1 MKPNYIKTLVRFFF
15 GLVLFFFLSSMS
27 FAGDN
32 KKVRIA
38 CSVMDTSS
46 TGYKSGY
53 SYEYFQRIAY
63 LTGWEYEYVYTDF
76 STALQMLKNGE
87 IDIKDNLSYTEE
99 RSKQILFPEYPQ
111 GKEVYYLFTSI
122 NNKDYL
128 HESLDNLNGKKIA
141 VSKESFQE
149 NLLKRWL
156 TQHHINATIVE
167 TTGISEAFEALNK
180 GEVSGII
187 YPGTNDAREYV
198 PVANIGYSEFFFGV
212 NKNRP
217 DLLEELNEALR
228 KIQTSNPNFNDDL
241 YEKYEAFDVAS
252 LILSKEEQEYSSS
265 LKSITVGILDDY
277 LPFSNEENGEV
288 SGVIT
293 FIADYIKEMRS
304 VSKDLKINYKSY
316 QTYSDMIQ
324 GLKNKEVNLVFPVTS
339 DFYYS
344 EINQILESEKI
355 FELPMSL
362 IYRDYNE
369 NVTSKI
375 AVTKRSP
382 SQRIYVNNNYPNS
395 EIIEFEKP
403 EECFDAVLTGKATS
417 TIFNSFRA
425 EFFFN
430 TTKFWTLN
438 EISLPQH
445 ASMCFA
451 VNKEDRVLLNILNN
465 QILRMNNHELVNK
478 TYDYLKVMNTY
489 TAEDFIREHRAL
501 VFFISTFVTLSIILI
516 LVISIIQE
524 RRHKKSLKN
533 NLLMETRHVMA
544 RLAIDEAM
552 ESGSWEMEFD
562 NDGKFLKCHW
572 SNQFRHLLGY
582 TDENDFPNEIESWSN
597 LIVPEDKEYSLKV
610 LFNSATDTSGSKGHN
625 LEHRLV
631 TKDRGVRWFR
641 AGGKAIKKIGEP
653 GIIYYGAF
661 QDINETKLA
670 QEKAYSDSIND
681 SLTGLKNR
689 RAHDAFVAEFEKE
702 EKPFVCV
709 ISIDLNGLKSV
720 NDELGHAAGDE
731 LISGAA
737 ECLKKAFNGIGNIY
751 RMGGDEFEL
760 ISTSETVDFEAAVDN
775 LKNICESW
783 QGTYIKELR
792 MSIGIASGKNINLQA
807 FAKLLKSADERMY
820 EDKRQFYIQTG
831 KNRRK
836 NRN

>member
-1 MKPNYIKTLVRFFF
+1 MKTLVRFFF
-15 GLVLFFFLSSMS
+15 GLVLFFFLSTTI
-27 FAGDN
+27 FAGEN

-87 IDIKDNLSYTEE
+87 IDIKDNLSFTEE
-99 RSKQILFPEYPQ
+99 RSKYLLFPEYPQ

-128 HESLDNLNGKKIA
+128 NENIDNLNGKKIA
-141 VSKESFQE
+141 VSKGSFQE
-149 NLLKRWL
+149 SALKKWLKQRNL
-156 TQHHINATIVE
+156 NAEIVE
-167 TTGISEAFEALNK
+167 TNGSAEAFDALNK
-180 GEVSGII
+180 GEISGIV

-198 PVANIGYSEFFFGV
+198 PVANIGYSDFYFGV

-217 DLLEELNEALR
+217 DLLSELNEALR

-252 LILSKEEQEYSSS
+252 LILTKEEQEYSSN

-288 SGVIT
+288 SGVIKY
-293 FIADYIKEMRS
+293 IADYIKEIS
-304 VSKDLKINYKSY
+304 SASKDLKINFKSY
-316 QTYSDMIQ
+316 QTFATMIQ
-324 GLKNKEVNLVFPVTS
+324 GLKNKEVDLVFPVTS

-344 EINQILESEKI
+344 EYNHILESEKI

-362 IYRDYNE
+362 IYRDYDE

-375 AVTKRSP
+375 AVTKHSP
-382 SQRIYVNNNYPNS
+382 SQRIYVNTNYPDS
-395 EIIEFEKP
+395 EIIEFDKP
-403 EECFDAVLTGKATS
+403 EECFEAVLNGTATS

-430 TTKFWTLN
+430 TSKFWTLN

-451 VNKEDRVLLNILNN
+451 VNKEDRVLLNILNH

-478 TYDYLKVMNTY
+478 TYDFLKVMNTY
-489 TAEDFIREHRAL
+489 TAEDFIREHR
-501 VFFISTFVTLSIILI
+501 VIIFFVSTFVTFSIILS
-516 LVISIIQE
+516 LSISIALE
-524 RRHKKSLKN
+524 RRRKKSLN
-533 NLLMETRHVMA
+533 NSLLMETKHVMA

-562 NDGKFLKCHW
+562 NNGKFLKCHW
-572 SNQFRHLLGY
+572 SDQFRQLLGY
-582 TDENDFPNEIESWSN
+582 TDENDFPNVIESWSN
-597 LIVPEDKEYSLKV
+597 LIVPEDKEHSLKV
-610 LFNSATDTSGSKGHN
+610 LFDSATDTSGSKGYH
-625 LEHRLV
+625 LEHRLI
-631 TKDRGVRWFR
+631 TKEHGIRWFR

-689 RAHDAFVAEFEKE
+689 RAHDAFVAELEQE
-702 EKPFVCV
+702 EKPFVCI
-709 ISIDLNGLKSV
+709 ISIDLNGLKTV

-737 ECLKKAFNGIGNIY
+737 ECLSKAFNGIGNIY
-751 RMGGDEFEL
+751 RMGGDEFEV
-760 ISTSETVDFEAAVDN
+760 ISTSENADIEAAVSN
-775 LKNICESW
+775 LKKICEAW
-783 QGTYIKELR
+783 HGTYVKELT
-792 MSIGIASGKNINLQA
+792 MSIGVASGENINLQT
-807 FAKLLKSADERMY
+807 FAELLKTADERMY
-820 EDKRQFYIQTG
+820 EDKRQFYLQTG

-836 NRN
+836 N